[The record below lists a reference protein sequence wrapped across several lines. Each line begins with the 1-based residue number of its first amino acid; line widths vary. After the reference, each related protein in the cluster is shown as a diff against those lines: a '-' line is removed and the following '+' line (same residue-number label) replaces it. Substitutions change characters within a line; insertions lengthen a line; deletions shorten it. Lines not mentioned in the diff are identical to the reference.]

1 MSVIDCTIT
10 WTDNSS
16 GAQNET
22 AQEVQIYTDS
32 PSFVP
37 NTPID
42 YSVAPHPWMSLPALA
57 SGVTTAAFTLE
68 LPVTYIK
75 FRVRQL
81 NADGPGS
88 WDVAAGTRCGDRGPD
103 RQQSSACAVRHNA
116 GGDDAWSGRD
126 SAAASA
132 AASA

>member
-81 NADGPGS
+81 NADGPG
-88 WDVAAGTRCGDRGPD
+88 DRK
-103 RQQSSACAVRHNA
+103 SVV
-116 GGDDAWSGRD
+116 
-126 SAAASA
+126 
-132 AASA
+132 